1 MTMYVLMDLEWVTNK
16 QLHFSPTQI
25 GAMRVNDAW
34 EQQSVFYSRIRP
46 RDASFYTWK
55 HIGYTGGTAL
65 DYLHSPGIHHVL
77 SKLEEWLLDDDVIC
91 IWAKDAKNILKSS
104 YNLVLNKKVAQR
116 IVIIGDYVYPLLK
129 ETGIQKGGAHRIA
142 SIYGVDAPKPK
153 HHSENDVIAMQL
165 ALKAIGF
172 SPELFLNAPPKKST
186 DASQEIVVPKA
197 LNNWSENAPYQYD
210 RKARIIHKKGCS
222 EIPSDADLL
231 GYDTLRIAL
240 SKHYE
245 VCPACLASEIKIA
258 NKQRNQ
264 DIINRT
270 EYNFVYADNSEVF
283 HRRDCGL
290 ILATHGVI
298 RGSVYYN
305 TCAETGRRACKC
317 CSPSPDKLVFPSKKI
332 KLQSTK
338 TPSAIERSMTR
349 EEQTSLARFKQAQKE
364 RYTRQPEQFD
374 SETAKED
381 FYTLTQPRFAFWAS
395 TGYTSFHLRNCRKL
409 QGLTNLKGFSHFND
423 AVRSGHTPCKFCK
436 PTKKNDISFSL
447 PITSKKRES
456 EKIADLIALCEAHS
470 YPYEESTSMFSF
482 RTPVGRWKINT
493 EQSPYIL
500 YHINLTQNL
509 DDDRFYHRQPR
520 MFLSLLDVF
529 HYIHRHDAKL
539 QERSNDEFEIPSCSV
554 ASGEREI
561 F

>member
-129 ETGIQKGGAHRIA
+129 ETGIQKGDAHRIA

-153 HHSENDVIAMQL
+153 HHSENDVTAMQL

-381 FYTLTQPRFAFWAS
+381 FYLIVEIICCHMPATFEWGEYLDILDTMFFNLIHEVLHNKICSVLTIFRIYHNEIITVQETRIIMIDRMSIECNSAVFCLTENLVKLRGGNNLAP
-395 TGYTSFHLRNCRKL
+395 YHLSKHVARPHRRKL
-409 QGLTNLKGFSHFND
+409 IWITDKQKLDTRFQTVKQRMCQPHID
-423 AVRSGHTPCKFCK
+423 HTALIYYNK
-436 PTKKNDISFSL
+436 IS
-447 PITSKKRES
+447 R
-456 EKIADLIALCEAHS
+456 
-470 YPYEESTSMFSF
+470 
-482 RTPVGRWKINT
+482 
-493 EQSPYIL
+493 
-500 YHINLTQNL
+500 
-509 DDDRFYHRQPR
+509 
-520 MFLSLLDVF
+520 
-529 HYIHRHDAKL
+529 
-539 QERSNDEFEIPSCSV
+539 
-554 ASGEREI
+554 
-561 F
+561 

>member
-1 MTMYVLMDLEWVTNK
+1 MYVLMDLEWVTNK
-16 QLHFSPTQI
+16 HLHFSPTQI

-46 RDASFYTWK
+46 RDGSFYNWK

-77 SKLEEWLLDDDVIC
+77 TKLEEWLQDDDIIC

-129 ETGIQKGGAHRIA
+129 ETGIQKGGAYRLA
-142 SIYGVDAPKPK
+142 SIYGLDAPKPK

-172 SPELFLNAPPKKST
+172 SPELFLKSPPQKIS
-186 DASQEIVVPKA
+186 DNSQESVAPKA
-197 LNNWSENAPYQYD
+197 VNPWSENAPYQYD
-210 RKARIIHKKGCS
+210 RNARIIHRKGCP
-222 EIPSDADLL
+222 EIPSGADLL

-240 SKHYE
+240 SKQYE
-245 VCPACLASEIKIA
+245 VCPACLAYEIKIA
-258 NKQRNQ
+258 NRERNQ

-270 EYNFVYADNSEVF
+270 EYNFIFVENSEVF

-290 ILATHGVI
+290 ILSTHGVI
-298 RGSVYYN
+298 HGTVYYN
-305 TCAETGRRACKC
+305 TCEETGRRPCKC
-317 CSPSPDKLVFPSKKI
+317 CNPSPDTAPSPSKK
-332 KLQSTK
+332 KKTKTQK
-338 TPSAIERSMTR
+338 TPSAVERSMTR
-349 EEQTSLARFKQAQKE
+349 EEQTSLARFEQAQKE
-364 RYTRQPEQFD
+364 RYSRQPEQFE
-374 SETAKED
+374 SETAKDD

-395 TGYTSFHLRNCRKL
+395 TGYNTFHLRNCRKL

-447 PITSKKRES
+447 PITSKKREH
-456 EKIADLIALCEAHS
+456 EKVADLVALCEAHG
-470 YPYEESTSMFSF
+470 YPYVETNSMFIF
-482 RTPVGRWKINT
+482 CTPVGRWKINI
-493 EQSPYIL
+493 EQSPYML
-500 YHINLTQNL
+500 YHINLTQKP

-520 MFLSLLDVF
+520 LFLSLLDIF
-529 HYIHRHDAKL
+529 KYIHRHDANL
-539 QERSNDEFEIPSCSV
+539 LERSNREFETPSCV
-554 ASGEREI
+554 ASGG
-561 F
+561 